1 MPVPQSARLQ
11 FLVRDVIF
19 YLVKEYG
26 TELTSVLETADKD
39 GASSQLEIQ
48 YTGFKEHAR
57 PLVAR

>member
-1 MPVPQSARLQ
+1 M
-11 FLVRDVIF
+11 RDVIF

>member
-1 MPVPQSARLQ
+1 M
-11 FLVRDVIF
+11 RDVIF

-26 TELTSVLETADKD
+26 TELSTVLEAADKD
-39 GASSQLEIQ
+39 GVSSQLEIQ